1 MNGGYGGPLAGENG
15 ELCNFDRRRPWPGT
29 MAGNDKVMENGKLDP
44 VTPCTLLVRG
54 VSLQVPATLVVWWES
69 LGAFARWVELSPL
82 VCSTIAFALI
92 YWMISQSFL
101 EYGCVA
107 TGSKIYLHII
117 YSGKLFKFTLEHV
130 CYVLELRN

>member
-15 ELCNFDRRRPWPGT
+15 ELCNFDRHRPWPGT

-82 VCSTIAFALI
+82 VCSTIVFALSEDSTS
-92 YWMISQSFL
+92 ISSVVQ
-101 EYGCVA
+101 
-107 TGSKIYLHII
+107 
-117 YSGKLFKFTLEHV
+117 
-130 CYVLELRN
+130 

>member
-82 VCSTIAFALI
+82 VCSTIVFALSNASI
-92 YWMISQSFL
+92 YPSYVGHVRAETPSTR
-101 EYGCVA
+101 C
-107 TGSKIYLHII
+107 
-117 YSGKLFKFTLEHV
+117 LFYRPQPQGLP
-130 CYVLELRN
+130 YRP

>member
-15 ELCNFDRRRPWPGT
+15 DLCNFDRRRPWPGT

-82 VCSTIAFALI
+82 VCSTIVFALRNARVGG
-92 YWMISQSFL
+92 M
-101 EYGCVA
+101 V
-107 TGSKIYLHII
+107 
-117 YSGKLFKFTLEHV
+117 
-130 CYVLELRN
+130 VLARPCPPQRLDEPTPHNPIPN

>member
-54 VSLQVPATLVVWWES
+54 VSLQVLVVWWES
-69 LGAFARWVELSPL
+69 LGPFARWVELSPL
-82 VCSTIAFALI
+82 VCSTIVFALCLLQHPLANHL
-92 YWMISQSFL
+92 W
-101 EYGCVA
+101 
-107 TGSKIYLHII
+107 
-117 YSGKLFKFTLEHV
+117 HV
-130 CYVLELRN
+130 GRLKRF

>member
-82 VCSTIAFALI
+82 VCSTIVFALTVTFPF
-92 YWMISQSFL
+92 STHRSA
-101 EYGCVA
+101 G
-107 TGSKIYLHII
+107 
-117 YSGKLFKFTLEHV
+117 
-130 CYVLELRN
+130 

>member
-82 VCSTIAFALI
+82 VGSTIVFALRCLGPYSHGNHGVQCGCLSRGRVGSRMARCDADAGLAI
-92 YWMISQSFL
+92 YAAFSSF
-101 EYGCVA
+101 
-107 TGSKIYLHII
+107 
-117 YSGKLFKFTLEHV
+117 
-130 CYVLELRN
+130 

>member
-82 VCSTIAFALI
+82 VCSTIVFALKCPVAKCPMATCLVAKCPE
-92 YWMISQSFL
+92 YFLIST
-101 EYGCVA
+101 CA
-107 TGSKIYLHII
+107 M
-117 YSGKLFKFTLEHV
+117 
-130 CYVLELRN
+130 

>member
-15 ELCNFDRRRPWPGT
+15 ELCNFDRHRPWPGT

-82 VCSTIAFALI
+82 VGSTIVFAL
-92 YWMISQSFL
+92 SGSL
-101 EYGCVA
+101 GA
-107 TGSKIYLHII
+107 GSKPAVQA
-117 YSGKLFKFTLEHV
+117 FCF
-130 CYVLELRN
+130 

>member
-15 ELCNFDRRRPWPGT
+15 ELCNFDRHRPWPGT

-82 VCSTIAFALI
+82 VCSTIAFAL
-92 YWMISQSFL
+92 
-101 EYGCVA
+101 G
-107 TGSKIYLHII
+107 H
-117 YSGKLFKFTLEHV
+117 FKFAST
-130 CYVLELRN
+130 

>member
-82 VCSTIAFALI
+82 VCSTIALRLPSI
-92 YWMISQSFL
+92 
-101 EYGCVA
+101 G
-107 TGSKIYLHII
+107 H
-117 YSGKLFKFTLEHV
+117 LFGV
-130 CYVLELRN
+130 NVDDPGASIVV

>member
-54 VSLQVPATLVVWWES
+54 VSLQVPATLAVWWES

-82 VCSTIAFALI
+82 VCSTIAFALAAA
-92 YWMISQSFL
+92 S
-101 EYGCVA
+101 VA
-107 TGSKIYLHII
+107 I
-117 YSGKLFKFTLEHV
+117 FP
-130 CYVLELRN
+130 